1 MAAKAGQL
9 CSFRRSSGQQHQTG
23 STNPSNAFSL
33 FTSTTSNGGKIC
45 TSLYLRRCLPEKFYA
60 KQMVLKNVI
69 RTYWGMQKSKMQ
81 NHIMCPLRG
90 LVQHRPKNPPNLGRM
105 GCLCQLLSP
114 KGHMIWFL
122 FFQYT
127 FPVAKWVR
135 KYPPCALHKTFLV
148 RCLHK
153 YSAMLKIFEA

>member
-69 RTYWGMQKSKMQ
+69 RTYWGMQKNKVQ
-81 NHIMCPLRG
+81 IRIMYPLGDSSWHKQPLLPNFGGFFG
-90 LVQHRPKNPPNLGRM
+90 L
-105 GCLCQLLSP
+105 CCTSP
-114 KGHMIWFL
+114 LKGHMIWFC
-122 FFQYT
+122 FF
-127 FPVAKWVR
+127 A
-135 KYPPCALHKTFLV
+135 YPN
-148 RCLHK
+148 R
-153 YSAMLKIFEA
+153 S

>member
-69 RTYWGMQKSKMQ
+69 RTYWGMQKKQSANSYYVPPRRQ
-81 NHIMCPLRG
+81 QLAQTAPSAQLRRVFWPVLHQSSLG
-90 LVQHRPKNPPNLGRM
+90 AHDMILHFAFLHTPIGPNNIFYYH
-105 GCLCQLLSP
+105 LLST
-114 KGHMIWFL
+114 KL
-122 FFQYT
+122 F
-127 FPVAKWVR
+127 W
-135 KYPPCALHKTFLV
+135 
-148 RCLHK
+148 
-153 YSAMLKIFEA
+153 